1 MISTVGISTDH
12 PAGVFIRMACSLRS
26 AAVSPQCPMERGSSH
41 RKNDKEVDVTSWW
54 ENLTQPW
61 KKGKYAGNY
70 IYIWN

>member
-1 MISTVGISTDH
+1 M
-12 PAGVFIRMACSLRS
+12 AGSLRS

-61 KKGKYAGNY
+61 KKGKICWELFCIY
-70 IYIWN
+70 IYMELMGF